1 MTELGLVLLGLGA
14 LLGLVAAVGVVRFE
28 TTLARLHAASK
39 PATLGLALALAGAAL
54 VARSWALA
62 AVTVMVGVFQF
73 LTAPIAGHMVGRSA
87 YLAGDAPGLSTDE
100 LSSASRDRPAVLRGA
115 RVSRVLVAATMV
127 LVWMLLWRD
136 VSIGTFLGGL
146 LVAALFLAPRLGVAS
161 LPVER
166 IRPVQ
171 TLVFV
176 VWYVWDLIRANTLVA
191 WEVITPNNESINEA
205 IVEVTVRTPALV
217 PLIANAITFTP
228 GTLTVDV
235 GPDGSTLFVHVLHF
249 RDVEDVRRS
258 ILELERRA
266 QAAFAAS

>member
-1 MTELGLVLLGLGA
+1 MTALGLALLVLGA

-62 AVTVMVGVFQF
+62 GVAVMVGVFQF

-87 YLAGDAPGLSTDE
+87 YLAGDAPGLSPDE
-100 LSSASRDRPAVLRGA
+100 LGEAAPERPAVLRGA
-115 RVSRVLVAATMV
+115 RVPRILVAATMV
-127 LVWMLLWRD
+127 FVWMLLWRD
-136 VSIGTFLGGL
+136 VSAGTLLGGL
-146 LVAALFLAPRLGVAS
+146 LVASLLLMPRLGIAT

-166 IRPVQ
+166 IRPVA
-171 TLVFV
+171 TVRFLVF
-176 VWYVWDLIRANTLVA
+176 YLWDLIRANSLVA
-191 WEVITPNNESINEA
+191 WTVIALGNDRINEA

-228 GTLTVDV
+228 GTLTVEV

-249 RDVEDVRRS
+249 RDIEEVRRS